1 MTRLIAINGSCD
13 HNGKEPGREGR
24 CMGYWCWQKKDWGS
38 WNIAHLK
45 GSSEYEAAIRAVG
58 RINTIS
64 SLLSDDDQIASEAV
78 LLEEES
84 LNTSLIEGRVL
95 DRDSVRASIAKKLG
109 IESIASNKSTRD
121 VDGLIETLTDATKN
135 YEEKLTHE
143 RLYRWQASLFPRG
156 RDEKGYPIEA
166 ECYRTSGEDMKVV
179 TMKGRKEIVHYIAP
193 PSASVMPEMDR
204 FVRWFNKTSQNPD
217 LMRGAIASYWFVSIH
232 PFEDGNGRVSRAI
245 ADMCIA
251 QAERSPHRLYSMSN
265 TLKNSK
271 QFTDRYYENLE
282 ACSRGEKPID
292 EWVLFFLDALR
303 ESAEWSE
310 ILIKDVMVKAAF
322 WDNCRNIQ
330 INARQN
336 KFLNWVLD
344 QGSEFESHI
353 KRQRYARIVG
363 KISDSTAKRD
373 LQDLKEKGVLVS
385 VQVTGRN
392 AGYRLSHEKPPA
404 LEFPG

>member
-1 MTRLIAINGSCD
+1 MA
-13 HNGKEPGREGR
+13 
-24 CMGYWCWQKKDWGS
+24 YWCWQRKDWGS

-45 GSSEYEAAIRAVG
+45 GSSEYEAAIRAVA

-64 SLLSDDDQIASEAV
+64 SFLSDDDQIASEAV

-156 RDEKGYPIEA
+156 RDEKGYPIETG
-166 ECYRTSGEDMKVV
+166 CYRTSGEDMKVV

-193 PSASVMPEMDR
+193 PSASVMPEMDK
-204 FVRWFNKTSQNPD
+204 FVSWFNKTSQNPD
-217 LMRGAIASYWFVSIH
+217 LMRGALASYWFVSIH

-303 ESAEWSE
+303 ESAERSE
-310 ILIKDVMVKAAF
+310 ILIKDVMVKTAF

-344 QGSEFESHI
+344 QGSEFEGHI

-373 LQDLKEKGVLVS
+373 LQDLKEKGVLVP

-392 AGYRLSHEKPPA
+392 AGYQLSQEKLPT